1 MKNKLYFFA
10 SSIILL
16 LLMFPQVVFSQST
29 TTTLT
34 VDNSFNMG
42 SGLLANGSTSKMAVQ
57 GDGKIVLLGN
67 FNLVGGVSRSN
78 IARINA
84 DGTTDTSFNPGTGFS
99 QPFTAN
105 AVKIQSDG
113 KIIVAGMFSMYNG
126 TPRSSIV
133 RINADGSLD
142 TSFSTGTGTG
152 GMSPTAID
160 IQSDGKIIVMG
171 YGITT
176 YNGSP
181 VNHIF
186 RLNADGTLDSSFVAK
201 NFTTMSGF
209 LSLSSLKVQSVSG
222 ADKILVGGNFTNYD
236 GTLSSSI
243 VRLNS
248 DGSIDTSFT
257 PQGNVTGSVSG
268 IEVTSNGNVILLGG
282 GAYYN
287 GMPRQGVIILTP
299 TGAIDTN
306 FNSSGTGPTMAGS
319 FMSPSQMLVRP
330 DGKILISG
338 MFTEYNGTAINGLA
352 LLNSDGTLDSGFNP
366 NLGFGGN
373 SPSTIALSGDG
384 GFLIGGYFTTYNGTS
399 LNGGFLKVD
408 QTGALATTFMANTS
422 VMSAFPPSIVVKQ
435 ADDKIIIA
443 GNFNVV
449 NGTTKNFIARLNTD
463 GSLDNNFNN
472 GGVGPN
478 GSVQAVSIQPNGKIL
493 IGGYFMSYNGTSRQ
507 GIARLNADGTLDTTF
522 TPGTGFTSN
531 GMMANIYAIE
541 TLSTGKI
548 LVGGAYFSNFDGNA
562 VTNKNLIRL
571 NADGTFDSTFN
582 TNGLGVNSNM
592 AVGVNVI
599 REQADGKIII
609 GGGFG
614 SYNGTTANGLL
625 RLNADGTVDTSF
637 TQSWGAGAGLNMG
650 AAARFLIIQPNDSK
664 IIVAGTLSSYNG
676 TSRTNILRINTDG
689 TLDTSFNA
697 GSAGTVSMPFLAA
710 DGKLLV
716 PGTFTSFNGTT
727 INRLVRLNTD
737 GTVDTSFTPGSTG
750 ATGAFSP
757 SAPTRISYVLEQTD
771 GKLLVAGNFSSY
783 NGTARNVIVRLNP
796 VVTSTLSVLNTEKKQ
811 LTIYPNPAQNFV
823 TISNIK
829 TGSVVEL
836 YDMTGKLLKTTKAL
850 GNSVTLDTTNHQ
862 NGIYLVKV
870 DGQTS
875 KLLISK

>member
-1 MKNKLYFFA
+1 
-10 SSIILL
+10 
-16 LLMFPQVVFSQST
+16 MFPQVVFSQST

-34 VDNSFNMG
+34 VDPSYNIGAGTIAS
-42 SGLLANGSTSKMAVQ
+42 GSTNKLAVQ
-57 GDGKIVLLGN
+57 SDGKVVLLGN
-67 FNLVGGVSRSN
+67 FNMVGGVSRSN

-99 QPFTAN
+99 QPFIAS

-113 KIIVAGMFSMYNG
+113 KIIAAGQFSMYNG

-133 RINADGSLD
+133 RINTDGSLD
-142 TSFSTGTGTG
+142 TTFNTGTGTT
-152 GMSPTAID
+152 MPPSTIEVQA
-160 IQSDGKIIVMG
+160 DGKIIVMG
-171 YGITT
+171 YGLTT

-186 RLNADGTLDSSFVAK
+186 RLNTDGTLDSSFVAK
-201 NFTTMSGF
+201 NFTSMGF
-209 LSLSSLKVQSVSG
+209 ISLSSLKIQSVG
-222 ADKILVGGNFTNYD
+222 GVEKILVGGYFTNYD

-257 PQGNVTGSVSG
+257 PQGNVTGNVSG
-268 IEVTSNGNVILLGG
+268 IEVTSNGNVVLLGG

-306 FNSSGTGPTMAGS
+306 FNSSGAGPTMGGNS
-319 FMSPSQMLVRP
+319 TSPNNMVVRP

-384 GFLIGGYFTTYNGTS
+384 GFLLGGYFTTYNGTS

-422 VMSAFPPSIVVKQ
+422 VMFAFTPSVVLKQ

-443 GNFNVV
+443 GNFNLVDGV
-449 NGTTKNFIARLNTD
+449 SKNYIARFNTD
-463 GSLDNNFNN
+463 GSLDTTFNN

-507 GIARLNADGTLDTTF
+507 GIARLNTDGTLDTTF

-531 GMMANIYAIE
+531 GMIANIYSLE

-548 LVGGAYFSNFDGNA
+548 LVGGASFSNFDGNA

-571 NADGTFDSTFN
+571 NADGTFDNTFN
-582 TNGLGVNSNM
+582 PTG
-592 AVGVNVI
+592 VGVNTNMVVGVNII

-609 GGGFG
+609 GGGFS
-614 SYNGTTANGLL
+614 SYNGTNANGLL

-650 AAARFLIIQPNDSK
+650 GTARFLIIQPNDNK

-676 TSRTNILRINTDG
+676 TSRTNILRLNTDG

-697 GSAGTVSMPFLAA
+697 GTAGTLSWPMLAT
-710 DGKLLV
+710 DGKLLI

-750 ATGAFSP
+750 ASGTFSP
-757 SAPTRISYVLEQTD
+757 SAPARISHVLEQTD
-771 GKLLVAGNFSSY
+771 GKLLVVGNFSSY

-811 LTIYPNPAQNFV
+811 LTIYPNPAKNFV

-836 YDMTGKLLKTTKAL
+836 YDMTGQLLKTTKAF
-850 GNSVTLDTTNHQ
+850 GNSVTLDTTNYQ
-862 NGIYLVKV
+862 NGMYLVKV